1 MFVQNVDRIMDI
13 HWNESLTLG
22 DISKQT
28 EVEWSTYN
36 FTQAST
42 EMWTRH
48 FDDFEKEAKTLIGKH
63 LPLPAFDFVIK
74 ASHAFNLLDS
84 RGVISVTERT
94 GYIARIRDLARLI
107 AQSYLDSREKMGFP
121 LLKDQKEP
129 KLPTVRKVASKFSAN
144 KARDFLLEIGSEQLP
159 ATFIPIGCRNLEK
172 AIRQLLTTHNLGHT
186 ALHVYGT
193 PQRLAVL
200 ISGLKEVSAAKTVER
215 RGPALAS
222 AFDDKGHLTPQG
234 QGFFKSLG
242 LSAVT
247 RDGLKKI
254 KEISVKEGYL
264 YATLKQP
271 GVSTAAL
278 LQEHLPILILQS
290 RFSQEMRWAIS
301 DITYPRPLHWIT
313 ALYGSQVDHFC
324 SGHYRSSSRTSRGH
338 AQRAPKKITFKTP
351 KEYLATLRKHYVL
364 ADIEERKEKILKQLA
379 RFGHVLEK
387 EKVLNQVL
395 FLTEW
400 PELAA
405 GTFDA
410 KFLTIPQEVLISEMV
425 EHQKYFPV
433 ASAKGVLQNKF
444 VITAGQHP
452 QFPDH
457 SGQ

>member
-1 MFVQNVDRIMDI
+1 
-13 HWNESLTLG
+13 
-22 DISKQT
+22 
-28 EVEWSTYN
+28 
-36 FTQAST
+36 
-42 EMWTRH
+42 
-48 FDDFEKEAKTLIGKH
+48 H

-107 AQSYLDSREKMGFP
+107 AQSYLASREKMGFP
-121 LLKDQKEP
+121 LLKNQKEA
-129 KLPTVRKVASKFSAN
+129 KLPTVRKVSPKFSAN

-172 AIRQLLTTHNLGHT
+172 AVRQLLTSHNLGHT
-186 ALHVYGT
+186 AFEVYGT
-193 PQRLAVL
+193 PQRLAIL
-200 ISGLKEVSAAKTVER
+200 ISGLKEGSAAKTVER

-242 LSAVT
+242 LAAVT
-247 RDGLKKI
+247 QGGLKKI

-264 YATLKQP
+264 YATVKSP

-278 LQEHLPILILQS
+278 LQEHLPSLILNLD
-290 RFSQEMRWAIS
+290 FPKKMRWGNL

-313 ALYGSQVDHFC
+313 ALYGSQVIPFVV
-324 SGHYRSSSRTSRGH
+324 GNIVSSRSSRGH

-351 KEYLATLRKHYVL
+351 KEYLTTLRRHFVL
-364 ADIEERKEKILKQLA
+364 ADIEERKEKILAQLV

-395 FLTEW
+395 YLTEW

-433 ASAKGVLQNKF
+433 ANAKGVLQ
-444 VITAGQHP
+444 
-452 QFPDH
+452 
-457 SGQ
+457 